1 MKTILLCK
9 QVMIYLQNY
18 KSNNEIKKDLEL
30 LIDFD
35 LIEKI
40 ELQKS

>member
-1 MKTILLCK
+1 LKWEL
-9 QVMIYLQNY
+9 
-18 KSNNEIKKDLEL
+18 SNDEIKKDLEL